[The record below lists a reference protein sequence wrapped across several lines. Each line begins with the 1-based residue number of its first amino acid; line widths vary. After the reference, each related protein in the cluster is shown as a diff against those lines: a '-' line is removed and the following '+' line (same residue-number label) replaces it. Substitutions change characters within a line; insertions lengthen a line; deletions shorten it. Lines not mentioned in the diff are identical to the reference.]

1 MTDTADHRQPHAR
14 SRPPR
19 RRARQPIKRR
29 RTVRFTAPSASRAR
43 ARTHVNQATWDF
55 PISTQQVLA
64 EASAKAYPP
73 DLAAASYP
81 SHGPATP
88 RQRGPTR

>member
-1 MTDTADHRQPHAR
+1 LRTAQRHAAQAAAAR
-14 SRPPR
+14 TAAERLYAAR
-19 RRARQPIKRR
+19 RWY
-29 RTVRFTAPSASRAR
+29 TAPSASRAR
-43 ARTHVNQATWDF
+43 ARTHGNQATRDF
-55 PISTQQVLA
+55 PLSIQQVLA

-73 DLAAASYP
+73 YPAAASYP

>member
-1 MTDTADHRQPHAR
+1 
-14 SRPPR
+14 
-19 RRARQPIKRR
+19 
-29 RTVRFTAPSASRAR
+29 
-43 ARTHVNQATWDF
+43 
-55 PISTQQVLA
+55 VLA

-73 DLAAASYP
+73 DPAAASYP